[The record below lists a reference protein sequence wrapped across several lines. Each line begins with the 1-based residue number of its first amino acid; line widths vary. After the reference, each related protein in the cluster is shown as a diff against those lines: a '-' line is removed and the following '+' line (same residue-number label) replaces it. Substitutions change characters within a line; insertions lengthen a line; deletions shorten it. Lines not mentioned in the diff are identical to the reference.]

1 VAALAGPRDVMV
13 FYPGAPGSPEEAKDV
28 MASFGAYLAKA
39 AGLPEGALKVVYEN
53 DLETGLADIAKN
65 KPGFAI
71 VGLPVYLSQSA
82 KLKLAANGITGV
94 ELRRER
100 IMMLF
105 RLAQAARDVRNET
118 RAIQAYDEIIHL
130 AQGSAEIR
138 AEGLARALRGEL
150 VCERGSYREGLEQ
163 MLLGLERLRTVRAP
177 EIEVVINRAAHYGG
191 YLPRKEYERMI
202 QDLTADRD
210 IRHRL
215 LGDTL

>member
-1 VAALAGPRDVMV
+1 LSAAVTHLRECLGLAKHLGDGVSEGRLYALLGDIQLETRSPAEALAC
-13 FYPGAPGSPEEAKDV
+13 FE
-28 MASFGAYLAKA
+28 
-39 AGLPEGALKVVYEN
+39 
-53 DLETGLADIAKN
+53 
-65 KPGFAI
+65 
-71 VGLPVYLSQSA
+71 
-82 KLKLAANGITGV
+82 LAANGITGV